1 MGVLRMDPST
11 FSTWSGDWFWSLP
24 LIGATVVIHI
34 FGLGLIY
41 HQVSRLQT
49 ANRKNSFRY
58 GMSALFMGGASLLAA
73 ILHGFEAGMW
83 GVTYVFLGA
92 IPDRKN
98 AMLYSLGAMTTYGK
112 ADINLE
118 SRWRLMG
125 PLEALDGWILFGLTT
140 AFLLAIIQNIWRGS
154 NRST

>member
-1 MGVLRMDPST
+1 MDSKIAP
-11 FSTWSGDWFWSLP
+11 WSGDWFWSLP

-34 FGLGLIY
+34 FCLGMIY
-41 HQVSRLQT
+41 LRVSLVQT
-49 ANRKNSFRY
+49 GNRKNSLRY
-58 GMSALFMGGASLLAA
+58 AVSMLVIGGVSLLAT

-83 GVTYVFLGA
+83 AATYVFLGA

-140 AFLLAIIQNIWRGS
+140 AFLLAIIQNIWHTS
-154 NRST
+154 NRPT